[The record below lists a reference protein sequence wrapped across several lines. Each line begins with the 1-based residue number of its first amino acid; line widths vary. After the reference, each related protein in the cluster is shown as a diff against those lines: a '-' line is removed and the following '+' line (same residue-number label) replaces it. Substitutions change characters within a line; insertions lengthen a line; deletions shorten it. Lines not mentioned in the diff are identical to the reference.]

1 MGKDSGRAIDNIIAG
16 LNALNP
22 SLDKNPAAKSEDLT
36 MILENPSLSL
46 DH

>member
-22 SLDKNPAAKSEDLT
+22 SLDENPAAKSEDYT
-36 MILENPSLSL
+36 MNLENPSFSC